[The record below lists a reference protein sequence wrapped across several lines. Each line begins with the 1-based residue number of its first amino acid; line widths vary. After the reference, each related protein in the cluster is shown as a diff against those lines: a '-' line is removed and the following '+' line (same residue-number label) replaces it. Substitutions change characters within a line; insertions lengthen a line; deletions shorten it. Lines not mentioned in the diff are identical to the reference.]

1 MTKSDLITAVV
12 EKTGMTKKDAD
23 AAVNAVLDSI
33 TESLAAGEKVSLV
46 GFGNFEVRQRA
57 ARKGHNPKTKE
68 PMDIPASTLPV
79 FKAGKGLKEAVSK

>member
-33 TESLAAGEKVSLV
+33 TESLAGGEKVSLV

-79 FKAGKGLKEAVSK
+79 FKAGKGLKEAVAK